1 MASPVGSVDVEL
13 ELIAWLQA
21 RLGSGVVVRDEL
33 DNNLLGEL
41 PTVQVQ
47 RVPAGSDDG
56 YRLDRALVDIDVYAA
71 SRGAAISLAASIR
84 GLLLTELCGS
94 RTTGAVWGRISS
106 DPPPAIRPY
115 ENTALR
121 RCGATYQMF
130 VHPVS

>member
-1 MASPVGSVDVEL
+1 MAAVGSVDVEL
-13 ELIAWLQA
+13 ELIGWLQQ
-21 RLGSGVVVRDEL
+21 RLGDQVVVRDEL
-33 DNNLLGEL
+33 DNELAKQL

-56 YRLDRALVDIDVYAA
+56 LRLDRALVDVDVYAA
-71 SRGAAISLAASIR
+71 TRGDAIALAAAIR
-84 GLLLTELCGS
+84 GLLLAELRGS
-94 RTTGAVWGRISS
+94 RTAGAVWGRISS
-106 DPPPAIRPY
+106 NPPPAIRPY